1 MISDSERRE
10 VAAKLRK
17 ITGNDDGEV
26 YVYDIMLALGLE
38 SGKAVYWTEEEFVRY
53 LADLI
58 DRPTCRLRPKELFS
72 PWGICSECGAFVDK
86 ISAVSDGNRYIDVGF
101 CPHCGCEVVS

>member
-38 SGKAVYWTEEEFVRY
+38 SGKAVYRRVVFAPR
-53 LADLI
+53 
-58 DRPTCRLRPKELFS
+58 
-72 PWGICSECGAFVDK
+72 ICSRRGE
-86 ISAVSDGNRYIDVGF
+86 SAPNAARLSTKSAR
-101 CPHCGCEVVS
+101 